1 MKVRPAENM
10 EEEEIEKIV
19 DKKFQEIITEGKID
33 REIITEAEIR
43 KAIKEMKNKKT
54 GDKNNWKAEWIKE
67 GGSEVLQSL
76 AILFN
81 RVKEENKIPIQWK
94 ETKVKSVYK
103 GRNKESS
110 QESQRRIFL
119 MNIVCKVYE
128 KVKKLQNENK

>member
-1 MKVRPAENM
+1 MTRNF
-10 EEEEIEKIV
+10 
-19 DKKFQEIITEGKID
+19 KKIITEGKID
-33 REIITEAEIR
+33 WEIITETEIR
-43 KAIKEMKNKKT
+43 KAIKGMKNKKT
-54 GDKNNWKAEWIKE
+54 GDKNNWTAEWIKE

-103 GRNKESS
+103 GRKKERT